1 MGYYDWANHRQL
13 VKQSRMMRL
22 GQRADQAA
30 ARDAGRAAWAAMQAQ
45 PAAPGWYPDPND
57 AELLW
62 FWDGQRWD
70 GRSARITG

>member
-13 VKQSRMMRL
+13 VKQTKMMRR

-30 ARDAGRAAWAAMQAQ
+30 LRREGQAWMAERDAA
-45 PAAPGWYPDPND
+45 AAPGWYPDPND

-70 GRSARITG
+70 GRSARITSG